1 MKKVLTLLAV
11 MAIAMGMVFA
21 VEGNGGASSS
31 TVDGVGSATMEVTLD
46 MSADS
51 DLKNYYEIGFST
63 TSVSA
68 VPTDG
73 YITQKKT
80 TIALNDST
88 GADGNIKN
96 SDDVY
101 VYWIIK
107 GDNVN
112 LSLTTGDGLVSDD
125 GGTDVEWKA
134 VLSAPT
140 SGTLS
145 TPETT
150 SENAETPASITGIDG
165 STNVAAG
172 SAKLDISTVKLLTTA
187 DVKGNYTGTLTLTVA
202 AAE

>member
-63 TSVSA
+63 APVSA

-73 YITQKKT
+73 SITQKT

-125 GGTDVEWKA
+125 GGTAVEWKA

-150 SENAETPASITGIDG
+150 SKNAETPASIMGIDG

-172 SAKLDISTVKLLTTA
+172 SAKLDISTVNLLTTA